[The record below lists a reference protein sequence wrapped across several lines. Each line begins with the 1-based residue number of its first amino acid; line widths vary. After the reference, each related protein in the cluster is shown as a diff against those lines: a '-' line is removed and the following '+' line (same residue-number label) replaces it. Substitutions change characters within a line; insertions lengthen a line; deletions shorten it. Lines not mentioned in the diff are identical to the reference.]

1 MNASSSTPAM
11 TTTTAQPV
19 LHTGIW
25 DIILEQ
31 LAVRGDHGTL
41 ANCTRLNKEL
51 SELAS
56 RHLYS
61 AQFCPPRY
69 WGGEATESLW
79 ANLSADM
86 LVCEEHPDANEAFP
100 ATYHPY
106 LLFKRH
112 LNLLN
117 FLSVHGCRPFP
128 DQRFVT
134 VNREA
139 AQQDPGS
146 TTDQSIVA
154 ANHVTAETPSI
165 GCFGTRLLRKLAH
178 MSTEKDLH
186 VMLKSLTADWWM
198 NVQPVIHT
206 FRKLEI
212 LSLVFL
218 DDLDKS
224 AAELITTHLPMLTKI
239 SVVQADDS
247 EIASFADFVSEL
259 PPTQLRSFDCSLNQT
274 QMPLL
279 EAIAQHTCLQE
290 LTLQFVVCPPFE
302 LHRLFELT
310 DLTSLTLSF
319 NYQPSPQNRL
329 RFKRWAEENRGKVTD
344 WLKSCQALR
353 SLHLFRFPDL
363 VPAVADALP
372 HLHLRRLHI
381 FSTGCYEGF
390 YEALETQQL
399 EYLFLAECSE
409 EGLVN
414 PTSRSKERGEIVMK
428 AVTAMPCLRD
438 LRLHTYSTMDCS
450 ALDNI
455 AKHVPKLQTLS
466 FVCRKG
472 ENSTWTL
479 RALEGFKHLTSLTVL
494 GHTKFS
500 SREILYWVS
509 YMHCH
514 QRPGGFRLSLP
525 AQDPRSWYRGMRAPA
540 QIVPSTNDPA
550 TATLKQVLK
559 WLAVF
564 GRERHWR
571 GNDYEAEEERMFV
584 QLWGDARGP
593 AEGLQLLRGSGP
605 YAPWSGLMHSTDFCG
620 ATMAVLNFTLSEDAV
635 AAFRDVLACLN
646 KFSDEVSLEAKKDK
660 LVLTALNASKSA
672 YSCFTFTTNRFC
684 SRYQFEGS
692 AQYRDKFYCTLYT
705 RSLASIFRSRAGGDP
720 QRDREKESTIDRCD
734 VAIEDGPGVKSR
746 FIVKLVFRNGV
757 TSTHRLPFE
766 VVVPVHAKFDRDEA
780 IHHWTIPSRTLRQL
794 MEHFGP
800 GVELLDINS
809 DGEHVNFTCY
819 TEKTTNGDEV
829 LKKPLHTSIA
839 IEVDE
844 FEDIEVEDKLRIVIS
859 VKDFRAIIQHAG
871 ITGNHISAR
880 YSNPARPILFTYP
893 GDGITCEFLLMTVGE
908 KGNPAQKTKKG
919 KAKGAQ
925 AAPQQQLEAASRRQ
939 SAAPSETPQPQE
951 QPTAQSMPPPALS
964 ASASRSGI
972 AARTSLFDLRPS
984 QRPPPATMASQSLF
998 VDDQDEQAWEPV
1010 RYEEDDDP
1018 DLDAR
1023 LGWDHSNQPTASS
1036 MHLDRKVAEENAE
1049 FDPTPASSAGLEPTQ
1064 RLDDVRR
1071 LGLFYQGP

>member
-1 MNASSSTPAM
+1 M
-11 TTTTAQPV
+11 TATTSQPV

-56 RHLYS
+56 RHLY
-61 AQFCPPRY
+61 RY

-106 LLFKRH
+106 LLYIRH

-128 DQRFVT
+128 DQRFVA

-139 AQQDPGS
+139 AQQNPGS

-165 GCFGTRLLRKLAH
+165 GCFGDRLLRKLAQ
-178 MSTEKDLH
+178 MSTEKGLNI
-186 VMLKSLTADWWM
+186 MLKSLTADWWM

-206 FRKLEI
+206 FRKLES

-224 AAELITTHLPMLTKI
+224 AAALITTHLPMLTKI

-279 EAIAQHTCLQE
+279 EAIAQQTCLQE
-290 LTLQFVVCPPFE
+290 LTLQFVVRPPFE
-302 LHRLFELT
+302 LYRLFELT
-310 DLTSLTLSF
+310 NLTSLTLSF

-329 RFKRWAEENRGKVTD
+329 RFKRWAEENRSKVTD
-344 WLKSCQALR
+344 WLKFCQALR

-363 VPAVADALP
+363 IPAVADALP
-372 HLHLRRLHI
+372 YLRLRRLHI
-381 FSTGCYEGF
+381 FSTGCYEDF

-414 PTSRSKERGEIVMK
+414 PTSRSKERGELVMK

-438 LRLHTYSTMDCS
+438 LRLHTYSTLDCS

-455 AKHVPKLQTLS
+455 AKHVPKLHTLS

-620 ATMAVLNFTLSEDAV
+620 DTMAILNFTLSEDAV

-746 FIVKLVFRNGV
+746 FIVKLVFRN
-757 TSTHRLPFE
+757 
-766 VVVPVHAKFDRDEA
+766 
-780 IHHWTIPSRTLRQL
+780 
-794 MEHFGP
+794 
-800 GVELLDINS
+800 
-809 DGEHVNFTCY
+809 
-819 TEKTTNGDEV
+819 EV

-893 GDGITCEFLLMTVGE
+893 GDGMSCEFLLMTVGE

-951 QPTAQSMPPPALS
+951 QPPAQSMPPPALS
-964 ASASRSGI
+964 ASVSRSGV